1 MEKRENDFRNVSHH
15 ILPTSSNLLG
25 LCFILLGF
33 IKTLQLRATTLIDDM
48 LVFPILMFM
57 AASICSYISIRSVRK
72 AEKYERIA
80 DYLFLSGLGFLTVIA
95 VVVALEFVV

>member
-1 MEKRENDFRNVSHH
+1 MDKRENDFRNVSHH
-15 ILPTSSNLLG
+15 ILPASSNLLG

-33 IKTLQLRATTLIDDM
+33 IKTLQLRATTVIDDM

-57 AASICSYISIRSVRK
+57 TASICSYISIRSVRK